1 MQWTKP
7 APELVEKFEAAMSAY
22 PLAERRKM
30 FGMPAA
36 FLNGNMFAGL
46 HEQRFVVRLSPDDLK
61 MALETGGAAPF
72 EPMPGRP
79 MREYAVVPYSAVADP
94 SELDRWLGLAFAY
107 ATSLKPKEKK
117 PRAGR
122 SGRAAR

>member
-7 APELVEKFEAAMSAY
+7 SPELVEQFDRALSAY
-22 PLAERRKM
+22 PLAERRQM

-46 HEQRFVVRLSPDDLK
+46 HEERMVVRLTPDRLRE
-61 MALETGGAAPF
+61 AFETSGAAPF

-79 MREYAVVPYSAVADP
+79 MREYAVVPPSAVTDP
-94 SELDRWLGLAFAY
+94 AELDRWLGMSFEY
-107 ATSLKPKEKK
+107 AASLEPKTKK
-117 PRAGR
+117 PP
-122 SGRAAR
+122 ARRKGGGSR